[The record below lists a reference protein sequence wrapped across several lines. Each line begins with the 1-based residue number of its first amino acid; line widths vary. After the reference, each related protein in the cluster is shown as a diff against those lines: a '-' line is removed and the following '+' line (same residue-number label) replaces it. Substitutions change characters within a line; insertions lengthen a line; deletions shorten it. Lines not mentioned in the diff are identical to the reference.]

1 MYIAVEGIDGSGKS
15 TQSRILA
22 EQLRAAGAD
31 VVLTREPTDGRF
43 GKLLREAARA
53 GVRLLPRVEYDF
65 FVADRRE
72 HVLSTVRPAMARGAI
87 VITDRSYYSSAAYQG
102 ARGFLVEAILAEN
115 EAFAP
120 RPDRVLFLDLPLD
133 VALERCAR
141 RGSDAF
147 ERAEELA
154 AVQRNYWRLAR
165 ERSFYVVS
173 TDGAE
178 ATVSASIM
186 EVVGSW
192 S

>member
-1 MYIAVEGIDGSGKS
+1 
-15 TQSRILA
+15 
-22 EQLRAAGAD
+22 
-31 VVLTREPTDGRF
+31 
-43 GKLLREAARA
+43 
-53 GVRLLPRVEYDF
+53 
-65 FVADRRE
+65 
-72 HVLSTVRPAMARGAI
+72 MARGAI